1 MNRERE
7 LKYAAQSSEPP
18 RLPRGWSLGPERT
31 IAEIVDTYLDHAA
44 TLITRGWALRRR
56 ETVGAPTRYTL
67 KRNAQ
72 QVGAFHQRD
81 EIEREGDQIPAEIV
95 HEIGAQ
101 LASELHEVVTMRQR
115 RRSWPLQLNGSVVA
129 DLATDEIQSGTAQW
143 TELEVEFVPS
153 VSDADATEMATDLQA
168 FFAGDEMLTPSHQS
182 KLEAAIAAL

>member
-7 LKYAAQSSEPP
+7 LKYTALTSEPP
-18 RLPRGWSLGPERT
+18 RLPHGWSLGPERT
-31 IAEIVDTYLDHAA
+31 IAEIVDTYLDYAE
-44 TLITRGWALRRR
+44 TLIKRGWALRRR

-81 EIEREGDQIPAEIV
+81 EIEQEGDQIPAEIMD
-95 HEIGAQ
+95 EIGAQ
-101 LASELHEVVTMRQR
+101 LASTLREVVTMRQR

-129 DLATDEIQSGTAQW
+129 DLTTDEIESGNAQW

-153 VSDADATEMATDLQA
+153 VSDADATEMATELQA
-168 FFAGDEMLTPSHQS
+168 FFADDETLTPSRQS
-182 KLEAAIAAL
+182 KLETAIAAL

>member
-7 LKYAAQSSEPP
+7 LKYAAELSAPP
-18 RLPRGWSLGPERT
+18 RLPRGWSLGEERT

-56 ETVGAPTRYTL
+56 EMVGAPTRYTL

-81 EIEREGDQIPAEIV
+81 EIERESDQIPAEIV
-95 HEIGAQ
+95 QEIGTH
-101 LASELHEVVTMRQR
+101 LASELHEFVKVRQR
-115 RRSWPLQLNGSVVA
+115 RRSWPLLLNGDVVA
-129 DLATDEIQSGTAQW
+129 DLTTDEIESGNAQW

-153 VSDADATEMATDLQA
+153 VSDADATEMATELQA
-168 FFAGDEMLTPSHQS
+168 FFADDETLTPSRQS
-182 KLEAAIAAL
+182 KLETAIAAL

>member
-18 RLPRGWSLGPERT
+18 PLPHGWNLGPERSV
-31 IAEIVDTYLDHAA
+31 AEIVDTYLDHAA

-95 HEIGAQ
+95 HEIGTQ
-101 LASELHEVVTMRQR
+101 LASELREIVTMRQR

-129 DLATDEIQSGTAQW
+129 DLTTDEIQSGNAHW
-143 TELEVEFVPS
+143 TELEVEFVAS
-153 VSDADATEMATDLQA
+153 VNDATATELAETLQA
-168 FFAGDEMLTPSHQS
+168 FFAGDETLTPSRQS

>member
-18 RLPRGWSLGPERT
+18 RLPRGWSLGSERT
-31 IAEIVDTYLDHAA
+31 VAELVDTYLDHAA

-67 KRNAQ
+67 KRNAK
-72 QVGAFHQRD
+72 QVGAFHLRD
-81 EIEREGDQIPAEIV
+81 EIEQVSDQIPAEIV
-95 HEIGAQ
+95 GEIGAR
-101 LASELHEVVTMRQR
+101 LASELREVVTMRQR

-129 DLATDEIQSGTAQW
+129 DLTTDDIRSGSAQW

-153 VSDADATEMATDLQA
+153 VSDADATEMATELQA
-168 FFAGDEMLTPSHQS
+168 FFAGDGTLTPSRQS

>member
-18 RLPRGWSLGPERT
+18 RLPRGWSLGPERSV
-31 IAEIVDTYLDHAA
+31 AEIVDSYLDHAA
-44 TLITRGWALRRR
+44 TLITRGWALRKR

-67 KRNAQ
+67 KRNAP

-81 EIEREGDQIPAEIV
+81 EIEQECDQIPAEIV

-101 LASELHEVVTMRQR
+101 LASKLDEVVTMRQR

-129 DLATDEIQSGTAQW
+129 DLTTDEIQSGNAQW

-153 VSDADATEMATDLQA
+153 VSDGDATEMATELQA
-168 FFAGDEMLTPSHQS
+168 FFAGDETLTPSHQS
-182 KLEAAIAAL
+182 KLETAIAAL

>member
-18 RLPRGWSLGPERT
+18 RLPHGWSLGPERSV
-31 IAEIVDTYLDHAA
+31 AEIVDTYLDHAA

-56 ETVGAPTRYTL
+56 ETVSAPTRYTL

-95 HEIGAQ
+95 HEIGLQ

-129 DLATDEIQSGTAQW
+129 DLTTDDIQSGNAQW
-143 TELEVEFVPS
+143 RELELEFVPS

-168 FFAGDEMLTPSHQS
+168 FFAGDETLTPSHQS

>member
-7 LKYAAQSSEPP
+7 LKYTGQTSEPP

-31 IAEIVDTYLDHAA
+31 VAEIVDTYLDHAA

-67 KRNAQ
+67 KRNGQ

-81 EIEREGDQIPAEIV
+81 EIEREGDQIPAEIML
-95 HEIGAQ
+95 EIGAQ
-101 LASELHEVVTMRQR
+101 LASELREIVTMRQR
-115 RRSWPLQLNGSVVA
+115 RRSWPLHLYGSVVA
-129 DLATDEIQSGTAQW
+129 DLTTDEIRSGSANW
-143 TELEVEFVPS
+143 IELEIEFISS
-153 VSDADATEMATDLQA
+153 VSDADATEMATELQE
-168 FFAGDEMLTPSHQS
+168 FFAGDETLTPSRRS

>member
-18 RLPRGWSLGPERT
+18 RLPRGWSLGSERT
-31 IAEIVDTYLDHAA
+31 VAEIVDTYLDHAA

-72 QVGAFHQRD
+72 QVGAFHLRD

-95 HEIGAQ
+95 QEIGAQ
-101 LASELHEVVTMRQR
+101 FASELREVVTMRQR
-115 RRSWPLQLNGSVVA
+115 RRSWPLQVHGSVVA
-129 DLATDEIQSGTAQW
+129 DLTTDDIQSDNAQW
-143 TELEVEFVPS
+143 TELEVEFVSS
-153 VSDADATEMATDLQA
+153 VSDVDATEMATELQA
-168 FFAGDEMLTPSHQS
+168 FFAGDETLAPSRQS

>member
-18 RLPRGWSLGPERT
+18 RLPRGWSLGPERSV
-31 IAEIVDTYLDHAA
+31 AEIVDSYLDHAA
-44 TLITRGWALRRR
+44 TLITRGWALRKR

-81 EIEREGDQIPAEIV
+81 EIEQEGDQIPAEIV

-101 LASELHEVVTMRQR
+101 LASKLDEVVTMRQR

-129 DLATDEIQSGTAQW
+129 DLTTDEIQSGNAQW

-153 VSDADATEMATDLQA
+153 VSDADATEIATELQA
-168 FFAGDEMLTPSHQS
+168 FFAGDGTLTPSHQS
-182 KLEAAIAAL
+182 KLETAIAAL

>member
-7 LKYAAQSSEPP
+7 LKYAAQSSAPP
-18 RLPRGWSLGPERT
+18 RLPRGWSLGPERAV
-31 IAEIVDTYLDHAA
+31 AEIVDTYLDHAA

-67 KRNAQ
+67 KRNAE

-81 EIEREGDQIPAEIV
+81 EIEQEGNQIPIEIV

-101 LASELHEVVTMRQR
+101 LASKLREVVTMRQR
-115 RRSWPLQLNGSVVA
+115 RRSWPLQLNGGVVA
-129 DLATDEIQSGTAQW
+129 DLTTDEIQSGSALW
-143 TELEVEFVPS
+143 IELEVEFLAS
-153 VSDADATEMATDLQA
+153 VNDATATELAETLQA
-168 FFAGDEMLTPSHQS
+168 FFAGDETLTPSRQS

>member
-7 LKYAAQSSEPP
+7 LKYTAQSSEPP
-18 RLPRGWSLGPERT
+18 RLPRGWSLGPERSV
-31 IAEIVDTYLDHAA
+31 AEIVDTYLDHAA

-56 ETVGAPTRYTL
+56 ETVSAPTRYTL

-95 HEIGAQ
+95 HEIGLQ

-129 DLATDEIQSGTAQW
+129 DLTTDEIQSGNAQW
-143 TELEVEFVPS
+143 RELEIEFVPS

-168 FFAGDEMLTPSHQS
+168 FFAGDETLTPSHQS

>member
-18 RLPRGWSLGPERT
+18 RLPRGWSLGPERSV
-31 IAEIVDTYLDHAA
+31 AEIVDTYLDHAA

-95 HEIGAQ
+95 
-101 LASELHEVVTMRQR
+101 LSYEL
-115 RRSWPLQLNGSVVA
+115 
-129 DLATDEIQSGTAQW
+129 GTAKPDPAI
-143 TELEVEFVPS
+143 F
-153 VSDADATEMATDLQA
+153 AIATERAGVAPEAIFFCDDIPLHVAAAQA
-168 FFAGDEMLTPSHQS
+168 AGWSAECFSS
-182 KLEAAIAAL
+182 AVAIADCLALRGLNLGL

>member
-18 RLPRGWSLGPERT
+18 RLPRGWSLGPERSV
-31 IAEIVDTYLDHAA
+31 AEIVDTYLDHAA
-44 TLITRGWALRRR
+44 MLITRGWALRRR

-72 QVGAFHQRD
+72 QLGAFHQRD

-101 LASELHEVVTMRQR
+101 LASVLHAVVTMRQR

-129 DLATDEIQSGTAQW
+129 DVTTDEIQSGNAQW
-143 TELEVEFVPS
+143 RELEVEFVPS

-168 FFAGDEMLTPSHQS
+168 FFAGDETLRPSHQS
-182 KLEAAIAAL
+182 KLETAIAAL

>member
-7 LKYAAQSSEPP
+7 LKYTALTSETP
-18 RLPRGWSLGPERT
+18 RLPHGWSLGPERSV
-31 IAEIVDTYLDHAA
+31 AEIVDTYLDYAE
-44 TLITRGWALRRR
+44 TLIKRGWALRRR

-81 EIEREGDQIPAEIV
+81 EIEQEGDQIPAEIMD
-95 HEIGAQ
+95 EIGAQ
-101 LASELHEVVTMRQR
+101 LASTLREVVTMRQR

-129 DLATDEIQSGTAQW
+129 DLTTDEIESGNAQW

-153 VSDADATEMATDLQA
+153 VSDADATEMATELQA
-168 FFAGDEMLTPSHQS
+168 FFADDETLTPSRQS
-182 KLEAAIAAL
+182 KLETAIAAL